1 MSFLS
6 ASAVPQNSWSSLGQ
20 LFFRR
25 VSELGCRTF
34 LKIPGY
40 FQDPEATRETF
51 DPDGWFRTGDLA
63 RIDNGGSLYL
73 IGRKKDL
80 FNCADGS
87 NINPGTIEALLE
99 NDSFIRQPILLG
111 DHRPLIA
118 ALIVPE
124 RRGIVTALDRME
136 TELSDQGLQAALKQR
151 VDMINTQLDR
161 YEKIRKTTVISD
173 DFPEEL
179 RSPTAL
185 QKDQDRS
192 PSR

>member
-73 IGRKKDL
+73 IGRKRI
-80 FNCADGS
+80 F
-87 NINPGTIEALLE
+87 
-99 NDSFIRQPILLG
+99 
-111 DHRPLIA
+111 LIA
-118 ALIVPE
+118 LTVRISIPG
-124 RRGIVTALDRME
+124 RSKRCWKMTHSFGSRFYWVTIDHL
-136 TELSDQGLQAALKQR
+136 LLL
-151 VDMINTQLDR
+151 
-161 YEKIRKTTVISD
+161 
-173 DFPEEL
+173 
-179 RSPTAL
+179 
-185 QKDQDRS
+185 
-192 PSR
+192 